1 MLCIYKKAVSEDTA
15 FLGVNMKSRFS
26 KFFFSMLFIFAA
38 ASICFATVEWQI
50 IQTLNIDASPLDM
63 AVSPDGRSIYV
74 LTEDGNIHIYSADG
88 ILKDKIHIGSQVDHI
103 KIGPKGERLFVS
115 SRQNKTLKVITLD
128 YIYDIN
134 ISGSPYKGAKDAPV
148 NIAVFSD
155 FQ

>member
-1 MLCIYKKAVSEDTA
+1 
-15 FLGVNMKSRFS
+15 MKSRFS

-88 ILKDKIHIGSQVDHI
+88 TLKDKIHIGSRVNHI

-148 NIAVFSD
+148 IIAVFSD